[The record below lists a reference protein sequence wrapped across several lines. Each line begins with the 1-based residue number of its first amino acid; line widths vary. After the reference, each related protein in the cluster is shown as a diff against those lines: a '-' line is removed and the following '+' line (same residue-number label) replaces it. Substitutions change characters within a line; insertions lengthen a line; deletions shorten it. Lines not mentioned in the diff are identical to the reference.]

1 MSETHAGAQS
11 YRAGPWSC
19 RLSDC
24 LDPEPHI
31 HSQQSLADNIDALKA
46 ENEALKREVAREVK
60 HYVDYFAA
68 LKKIL
73 DREGI
78 PNYPH
83 YLDGVEH
90 MARALKRYTSWTTL
104 DPGTKEAME
113 WFREPGPFEA
123 DAHGRVLAH
132 ALRAAMV
139 RLEEAEKKGK
149 ENAEY
154 WMNRAHERCQDH
166 IVRAESAEASL
177 SELRQQGRTTTGGG
191 SGDAPAGN
199 IICEKHRDKK

>member
-113 WFREPGPFEA
+113 WAARNKDNPLACDHKPML
-123 DAHGRVLAH
+123 DALAT
-132 ALRAAMV
+132 ALTAAMV
-139 RLEEAEKKGK
+139 RLEEAEK
-149 ENAEY
+149 
-154 WMNRAHERCQDH
+154 D
-166 IVRAESAEASL
+166 
-177 SELRQQGRTTTGGG
+177 LRQLQ
-191 SGDAPAGN
+191 DAVVNPTRRP
-199 IICEKHRDKK
+199 E